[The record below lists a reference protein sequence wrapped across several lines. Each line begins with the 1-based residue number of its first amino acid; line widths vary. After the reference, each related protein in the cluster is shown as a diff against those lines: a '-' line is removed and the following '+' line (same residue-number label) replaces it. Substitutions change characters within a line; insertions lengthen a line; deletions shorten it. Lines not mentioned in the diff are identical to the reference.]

1 MNFAKCQNNLDG
13 NNLKALLLLVSFI
26 LLFAFDS
33 LEIPLSSFNEE
44 LIDIHVTLSRSMVKL
59 DDNIM

>member
-1 MNFAKCQNNLDG
+1 MNFAKCQNNLVG

-33 LEIPLSSFNEE
+33 LEIPLSSFTEE